1 MEQAYK
7 KVTLEALVK
16 QSKTLK
22 EKKPSVREV
31 YIHSLDGTVTVEE
44 PSYELCLDA
53 ITGATGD
60 SADVHLIYNCVISPN
75 LKDKE
80 LQTAYNCSE
89 PDDIVRKV
97 FKPGE
102 ITALSKALVGLAGY
116 VNSVQVLDDLK
127 NA

>member
-1 MEQAYK
+1 MKQAYK
-7 KVTLEALVK
+7 KVTLESLIK
-16 QSKTLK
+16 ESTTLN

-31 YIHSLDGTVTVEE
+31 YIQSLDGTVTVEE

-53 ITGATGD
+53 VTGATGD
-60 SADVHLIYNCVISPN
+60 SADVHLIYNCVTSPN

-80 LQTAYNCSE
+80 LQKAYDCSE

-102 ITALSKALVGLAGY
+102 ITALSRTLVGLAGY
-116 VNSVQVLDDLK
+116 VNSVQLLDDLK